1 MPGRPGRFGAG
12 RPTTIEFEPSS
23 FAAQVEYRSNVTASA
38 PHRFY
43 GQHAAGLFTGSNS
56 STPQDGQNCSIT
68 PAAIQQPYPEAVGA
82 GQVREDQAGQ
92 QKALTASW
100 GSCLNPLATPRQS
113 RGSM

>member
-43 GQHAAGLFTGSNS
+43 GQHAAGLFTGSNRMVRIAASPLQQS
-56 STPQDGQNCSIT
+56 SSHTLKLWELG
-68 PAAIQQPYPEAVGA
+68 
-82 GQVREDQAGQ
+82 R
-92 QKALTASW
+92 
-100 GSCLNPLATPRQS
+100 
-113 RGSM
+113 